1 MNVKCPQCSH
11 QYNLP
16 DQDVQGKKTYFYCD
30 NCGHRVII
38 DRRTRA
44 ISLKGTVGELW
55 EAIPFS
61 CSARLL
67 LISVLFLIVSLLLGT
82 ISLFIFRENM
92 NYLVAHPMVAG
103 GLIAV
108 VLAIL
113 YLLFLIASF
122 YMAAFTSNRIR
133 FHEDRSLSSIT
144 PHFRDSFPVLLL
156 LAFFPIILY
165 VLLLPVSF
173 LKTYGLIYA
182 GILFPIL
189 LPFLVIFIVFS
200 ASPQLTC
207 AFLAY
212 ETRTLRDTINNY
224 FSFIIRE
231 NFTIFLYICFSRIIS
246 MLTVLVVLLITIGVT
261 SFFLGSVAALAD
273 TSIYSVIPQFFVSIL
288 AQVTDP
294 QAAATGFPPQ
304 VKLGLSILLA
314 MGVIVSIVIIA
325 IYLITY
331 QVLCTLSF
339 HIMETNPKK
348 SLNANAMI
356 IVGMLAVF
364 LIAGSLLLMI
374 LV

>member
-1 MNVKCPQCSH
+1 MNVKCPKCSH
-11 QYNLP
+11 QYSLP

-38 DRRTRA
+38 DRRTRS
-44 ISLKGTVGELW
+44 ISLRGSAGELW

-67 LISVLFLIVSLLLGT
+67 FISVLFLVVSLLLGI
-82 ISLFIFRENM
+82 ISLFIFREHM
-92 NYLVAHPMVAG
+92 NYLVSHPMVAG
-103 GLIAV
+103 GFTTV
-108 VLAIL
+108 VLALL
-113 YLLFLIASF
+113 YLLFLTASF
-122 YMAAFTSNRIR
+122 YMAAFTGNRIR
-133 FHEDRSLSSIT
+133 FHEDPSLSSIT
-144 PHFRDSFPVLLL
+144 PQFRNSFPVLLL

-182 GILFPIL
+182 GILFPVL

-207 AFLAY
+207 AFLSY

-224 FSFIIRE
+224 FSFIFRE
-231 NFTIFLYICFSRIIS
+231 NFTIFLYIFFSRIIS
-246 MLTVLVVLLITIGVT
+246 VLTLLVVLLVTIGVI

-273 TSIYSVIPQFFVSIL
+273 SSIYSVIPRFISSIL
-288 AQVTDP
+288 SQFTDP
-294 QAAATGFPPQ
+294 QAAATGFPAQ

-314 MGVIVSIVIIA
+314 MGVIIFILIIST
-325 IYLITY
+325 YLIIY

-339 HIMETNPKK
+339 HIMETSPKK

-356 IVGMLAVF
+356 IAGMLAVF
-364 LIAGSLLLMI
+364 LIAGSLLLKI

>member
-1 MNVKCPQCSH
+1 MNVKCPQCAH
-11 QYNLP
+11 QYSLP

-38 DRRTRA
+38 DRRTRS
-44 ISLKGTVGELW
+44 ISLKGSVGELW

-67 LISVLFLIVSLLLGT
+67 FISVLFLVVSLLLGI

-92 NYLVAHPMVAG
+92 NYLVSHPMIAG
-103 GLIAV
+103 GLTALI
-108 VLAIL
+108 LAIL
-113 YLLFLIASF
+113 YLLFLTASF
-122 YMAAFTSNRIR
+122 YMAAFTRNRIS

-144 PHFRDSFPVLLL
+144 PQFRNSFPVLLL

-200 ASPQLTC
+200 AFPQLTC

-212 ETRTLRDTINNY
+212 EPRTLRDTITNY
-224 FSFIIRE
+224 FSFIVRE
-231 NFTIFLYICFSRIIS
+231 NFTIFLYLCFSRIIS
-246 MLTVLVVLLITIGVT
+246 FLTLLVVLLITIGIT

-273 TSIYSVIPQFFVSIL
+273 TTIYSVIPEFFASIL

-314 MGVIVSIVIIA
+314 MGVIVFIVIIS
-325 IYLITY
+325 IYLIIY

-339 HIMETNPKK
+339 HIMETSPKN

-356 IVGMLAVF
+356 IAGMLAVF